1 MLEDKK
7 NQEVDISNYVNTL
20 VSRRMKNMQ
29 DSLDNLKAQE
39 KDALFYENAFI
50 SIKNVIGHFKVVKEA
65 FDDFSIETLIECG
78 KNSHF
83 IDYLLNET
91 QSKDITP
98 KYINYFDRYDFK
110 TEYIINPFSET
121 FKKYNKLSSCKIILH
136 PDGALKFVE
145 FNESIHDANGKHVS
159 FRYNNLL
166 EIESIT
172 KSFFRNGN
180 KISNQK
186 SYCENLEMENY
197 FIDLFLRGYCDK
209 KTHEIL
215 PEFTIP
221 SAYDFNS
228 DEFNIRLKLAEMIFI

>member
-1 MLEDKK
+1 MLEEKK

-29 DSLDNLKAQE
+29 DSLEHFKSQE

-50 SIKNVIGHFKVVKEA
+50 SIKNVIDHFEIVKEA
-65 FDDFSIETLIECG
+65 FEGFSIKTLTECG
-78 KNSHF
+78 HNNHLIK
-83 IDYLLNET
+83 YLENTT
-91 QSKDITP
+91 QSKNITP
-98 KYINYFDRYDFK
+98 KYINYFERYDFK
-110 TEYIINPFSET
+110 TEYIINPFSEI

-136 PDGALKFVE
+136 PNGELKFVE

-159 FRYNNLL
+159 FRYNDRL

-180 KISNQK
+180 KTSHQK
-186 SYCENLEMENY
+186 SYCESLEMETY
-197 FIDLFLRGYCDK
+197 FTDLFLRGYCDN

-221 SAYDFNS
+221 SAYNFNS
-228 DEFNIRLKLAEMIFI
+228 DEFKMRLKLAEMILI